1 MTPSTEALLAQVKL
15 PPRPSE
21 ISDDFEVEALERQ
34 LKRATTVRSS
44 TTRSKRETPPS
55 NNSSTS
61 SLQSTSSGS
70 TSSVD
75 DVSKSDYSTSGRIY
89 TSSLSYQTPTMHIPP
104 SPSSAGISPT
114 EVIRRLHANLERRLQ
129 PFWSTV
135 LQNRIIRLH
144 LFTCPPNSAATT
156 PNPNNSSQQQ
166 FSFDSEHGP
175 LASQDVVT
183 GVDGSFQAK
192 FCLKWDELCH
202 HPQGLHIAF
211 GDVVEHEVMVVAQL
225 LTPASVVSPPVGGG
239 GVGSYLQNEMR
250 NNSSTSVF
258 SSVSGSSNYDS
269 TRNNPYY
276 TQQQHHNHNQQI
288 PPPPSSTSSS
298 SSSPKP
304 LTSISVIPITYS
316 PIRVISDID
325 DTIKL
330 SNVLSGARTVFQN
343 VFVKEMKDIV
353 IPGMGEWYRKMWDK
367 GIRFHY
373 VVSLLDVLIDI

>member
-34 LKRATTVRSS
+34 LKRATTVR
-44 TTRSKRETPPS
+44 TPKSKRDAPS
-55 NNSSTS
+55 NSSTS
-61 SLQSTSSGS
+61 SLPSSSSGS

-75 DVSKSDYSTSGRIY
+75 VSTGSLTSETIY
-89 TSSLSYQTPTMHIPP
+89 ASSRAHQTMHIPT

-144 LFTCPPNSAATT
+144 LFTCPPNSAST
-156 PNPNNSSQQQ
+156 PNPNTSQSDK
-166 FSFDSEHGP
+166 FSFDSENGP
-175 LASQDVVT
+175 LASQDVIT

-192 FCLKWDELCH
+192 FLLKWDELCH

-211 GDVVEHEVMVVAQL
+211 GDEVEHEVMVVAQL
-225 LTPASVVSPPVGGG
+225 LPPASVPVG
-239 GVGSYLQNEMR
+239 VAYPQNQMR
-250 NNSSTSVF
+250 SSSPSPSVF
-258 SSVSGSSNYDS
+258 SSSSGSYDS
-269 TRNNPYY
+269 SNGYY
-276 TQQQHHNHNQQI
+276 SQHHNEI
-288 PPPPSSTSSS
+288 PP
-298 SSSPKP
+298 SSPKP

-343 VFVKEMKDIV
+343 VFVKELKDIV
-353 IPGMGEWYRKMWDK
+353 IPGMGEWYRKMWDR

-373 VVSLLDVLIDI
+373 VVS